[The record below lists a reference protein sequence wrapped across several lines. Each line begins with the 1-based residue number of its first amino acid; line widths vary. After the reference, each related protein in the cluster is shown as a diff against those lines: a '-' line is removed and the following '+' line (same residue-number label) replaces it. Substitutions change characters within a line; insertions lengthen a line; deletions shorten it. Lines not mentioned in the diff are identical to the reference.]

1 MHPKQALLELVE
13 RHPRL
18 SSAQLAAMLGCSAE
32 EVDADL
38 QELEEK
44 KVILKYHTFVDWE
57 KAGVHNVTACIE
69 VRLTPQREV
78 GFDGI
83 AENIYRYPEVCA
95 MYLMSGSFDLM
106 VFVEDRTLKEVADFV
121 ATKLSTIEGVMGTST
136 NFMLKKYK
144 EAGIVLEDDEED
156 RRLAVTP

>member
-1 MHPKQALLELVE
+1 
-13 RHPRL
+13 
-18 SSAQLAAMLGCSAE
+18 
-32 EVDADL
+32 
-38 QELEEK
+38 
-44 KVILKYHTFVDWE
+44 
-57 KAGVHNVTACIE
+57 
-69 VRLTPQREV
+69 
-78 GFDGI
+78 
-83 AENIYRYPEVCA
+83 

-106 VFVEDRTLKEVADFV
+106 VFVEGRTLKEVADFV